1 MDGKTTKKVLSWS
14 IVLMI
19 GFLGVLNLQMVGLTR
34 NISTLN
40 NAITGQ
46 VIDVPNQGRGTVEL
60 AGFTGCLV
68 NSDAIFY
75 GTEWCGFCTQQKQV
89 LGETFTQYSEYFY
102 VDCDEESER
111 CANAGVTA
119 YPTWIINGQSYQGV
133 QSIDVL
139 SRAIGC

>member
-1 MDGKTTKKVLSWS
+1 MDGKTTRKVISWG

-19 GFLGVLNLQMVGLTR
+19 GFLAILNLQMIGLTR
-34 NISTLN
+34 NISILN

-46 VIDVPNQGRGTVEL
+46 VVNAPDQERGSLEL

-75 GTEWCGFCTQQKQV
+75 GTEWCGICGQQKQV

-111 CANAGVTA
+111 CAQAGVRA
-119 YPTWIINGQSYQGV
+119 YPTWIINGQQYQGV
-133 QSIDVL
+133 QSIDAL
-139 SRAIGC
+139 SAAIGC